1 MILLKNALNIIT
13 KRDIPCRNFSERA
26 DDPLVV
32 AADRWLRT
40 SLKLAIAVRRQVD
53 ERELVFYFA
62 QAVFY
67 GYSRHRAS
75 LLWVLFEV

>member
-1 MILLKNALNIIT
+1 MILLQDTLNIIA
-13 KRDIPCRNFSERA
+13 KGDIPCRDFPKRA
-26 DDPLVV
+26 DDSLVI

-40 SLKLAIAVRRQVD
+40 SLELTIAMRREMD

-75 LLWVLFEV
+75 LLWVSFKV